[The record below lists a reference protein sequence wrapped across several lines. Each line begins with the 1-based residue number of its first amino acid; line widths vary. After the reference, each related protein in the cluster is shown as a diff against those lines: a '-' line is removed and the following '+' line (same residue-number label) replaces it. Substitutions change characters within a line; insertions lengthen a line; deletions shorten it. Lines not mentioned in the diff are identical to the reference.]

1 MDYSICISYW
11 EPRILDIYQWG
22 RTTVTGS
29 CVHLPYHISLR
40 PCASFAL
47 LWPVW
52 GSKWCILSWVQVII
66 LAISQHWT
74 NPLYSGLINPLSVL
88 VTQQEFLFLSFTLA
102 IASII
107 NVFAPNSLLFH
118 YFLFIQVSALMLSL
132 QKCLPWILKKLSLSL
147 CYIFTLI
154 YFPTQYINKLLVYLF
169 RSWLAY

>member
-1 MDYSICISYW
+1 MRKDDSNRELCPLALSYILETVCLLCI
-11 EPRILDIYQWG
+11 
-22 RTTVTGS
+22 TVACVRVKMMYPELSPSHHS
-29 CVHLPYHISLR
+29 CHFSN
-40 PCASFAL
+40 
-47 LWPVW
+47 
-52 GSKWCILSWVQVII
+52 
-66 LAISQHWT
+66 WT